1 MFYYSTGAAGGGPLQ
16 ISISISESPVG
27 TNVNVGNI
35 FCRNIVSLATA
46 GSSGEIRESSFGRI
60 LSNKKFYFDTYIS
73 NRNAISVSTER
84 YFYGLTSSL
93 SSFGNIDISA
103 VSGTASLLGIGCD
116 TADTNIHLF
125 HRIESGAT
133 NKIDLG
139 FDKTL
144 NNDFRLILYKLPTSD
159 IIYYSVKNITTGVT
173 QSGNFSFANTGFLNP
188 RYHKNNGTTA
198 SAVTFGLNGFK
209 IFIED

>member
-1 MFYYSTGAAGGGPLQ
+1 MYYYATGAAGSSPLQ
-16 ISISISESPVG
+16 ISISLNESPVG
-27 TNVNVGNI
+27 TNVNVGGI

-46 GSSGEIRESSFGRI
+46 GSSGEIREQSFGRI
-60 LSNKKFYFDTYIS
+60 LLGKKFYFDTYVS
-73 NRNAISVSTER
+73 NRNQSSVLTER
-84 YFYGLTSSL
+84 YFYGLTSSVN
-93 SSFGNIDISA
+93 SFGNIDISA
-103 VSGTASLLGIGCD
+103 VSSAFSLLGIGCD

-125 HRIESGAT
+125 HRVESGT
-133 NKIDLG
+133 TFKIDLG

-144 NNDFRLILYKLPTSD
+144 NHDFRIVLYKLPISND
-159 IIYYSVKNITTGVT
+159 VYYSVKNITTGVT
-173 QSGNFSFANTGFLNP
+173 QSGNFSFANTGFLSP